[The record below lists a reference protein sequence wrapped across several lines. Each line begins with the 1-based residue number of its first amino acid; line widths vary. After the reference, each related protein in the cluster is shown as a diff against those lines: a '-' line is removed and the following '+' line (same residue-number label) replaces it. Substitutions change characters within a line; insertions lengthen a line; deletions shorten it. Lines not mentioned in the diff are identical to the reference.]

1 MDLEKGDLEDKLPAI
16 ERKRLRQKV
25 LKLGKTVESVST
37 EFDDNSQEG
46 EGFKEE
52 VKQGDKI
59 NEAKIYERPPQI
71 WLKKALRKRD
81 RRENSGLDDEKKD
94 GGGEENKNIY
104 ADDLIGNEFIDE
116 KVNKNSKECEDE
128 EKIDKK
134 RSNVYAEN

>member
-1 MDLEKGDLEDKLPAI
+1 MDLEKGDLEDKLPAV

-25 LKLGKTVESVST
+25 LKLGKDEESVST
-37 EFDDNSQEG
+37 ELDENSQEG

-81 RRENSGLDDEKKD
+81 RRENSDLDDEKKD

-116 KVNKNSKECEDE
+116 KVNKISKECEDE